1 MCRLCLM
8 TALTRLFCG
17 VLFTRKCGSVLC
29 GVFLGWQLSVN
40 QSVSSSLLRT
50 WTWVV
55 LVFSSVWSHRVWT
68 GSRFLSCPSA
78 ALIPPS
84 ETLISQWLLG
94 DKELLLFFFGVRRDV
109 SRYPGAGP
117 ERAGEPQRSRAGAAG
132 GRRLAAADRVCH
144 PGPGGNS
151 QRGPV
156 SQEVFFVFCFFTPL
170 LLPRGEA
177 PGLKSMVLTHN
188 KRIMSVKETAGRVQA
203 CSFPPYTHDLCCKQ
217 VTV

>member
-8 TALTRLFCG
+8 TAPTRLFFTDG
-17 VLFTRKCGSVLC
+17 VLFIRKCGSVLC
-29 GVFLGWQLSVN
+29 GIFLGWQLSVI

-55 LVFSSVWSHRVWT
+55 LVFIILVFSSVWSHRVWT

-78 ALIPPS
+78 ALIPPLRLWS
-84 ETLISQWLLG
+84 RSGCWEKLF
-94 DKELLLFFFGVRRDV
+94 LFFFGVRRDV
-109 SRYPGAGP
+109 SRYSGAGP

-132 GRRLAAADRVCH
+132 GRRTAAADRVCD

-156 SQEVFFVFCFFTPL
+156 SQEVFYFLFFYTVTP
-170 LLPRGEA
+170 A
-177 PGLKSMVLTHN
+177 
-188 KRIMSVKETAGRVQA
+188 AGRSSWVKIYVINSQ
-203 CSFPPYTHDLCCKQ
+203 
-217 VTV
+217 

>member
-1 MCRLCLM
+1 MN
-8 TALTRLFCG
+8 APTRLFCG

-29 GVFLGWQLSVN
+29 GVFLGWQLSVI

-55 LVFSSVWSHRVWT
+55 LVFIILVFSSVWSQRVWT
-68 GSRFLSCPSA
+68 GSRFLCC
-78 ALIPPS
+78 PS

-117 ERAGEPQRSRAGAAG
+117 ERAGELQRSRAGAAG

-144 PGPGGNS
+144 PRPGGNS

-156 SQEVFFVFCFFTPL
+156 SQEVFFLFFFL
-170 LLPRGEA
+170 HRYSCRGEKLL
-177 PGLKSMVLTHN
+177 G
-188 KRIMSVKETAGRVQA
+188 
-203 CSFPPYTHDLCCKQ
+203 
-217 VTV
+217 

>member
-1 MCRLCLM
+1 MN
-8 TALTRLFCG
+8 APTRLFCG

-29 GVFLGWQLSVN
+29 GVFLGWQLSVI

-55 LVFSSVWSHRVWT
+55 LVFIILVFSSVWSQRVWT
-68 GSRFLSCPSA
+68 GSRFLCC
-78 ALIPPS
+78 PS

-117 ERAGEPQRSRAGAAG
+117 ERAGELQRSRAGAAG

-156 SQEVFFVFCFFTPL
+156 SQEVFFSVFFFTPL
-170 LLPRGEA
+170 LVPRGEA

>member
-1 MCRLCLM
+1 MWCFSGL
-8 TALTRLFCG
+8 TAVCD
-17 VLFTRKCGSVLC
+17 
-29 GVFLGWQLSVN
+29 
-40 QSVSSSLLRT
+40 SVSSSLLRT

-55 LVFSSVWSHRVWT
+55 LVFIILVFSSVWSHRVWT

-78 ALIPPS
+78 ALIPPF

-94 DKELLLFFFGVRRDV
+94 DKKLLLFFFGVRRDV

-132 GRRLAAADRVCH
+132 GRRTAAADRVCH
-144 PGPGGNS
+144 PGLGGNS

-156 SQEVFFVFCFFTPL
+156 SQEVFFVFTPL

-177 PGLKSMVLTHN
+177 PWLKSMLLTHN

-203 CSFPPYTHDLCCKQ
+203 CSFPPYTHDMCCKQ